1 MKPDKF
7 KSRYCI
13 NGKQEAESEYDDIFA
28 PVCKHTTYRAMLW
41 KCVQMRYELGQCDVH
56 MAYVNAVN
64 PREQYVH
71 CPPHFKK
78 PGYCL
83 GVRKMLYGLH
93 ASGKEWNSLFVSW
106 MLSQGFE
113 QCTAS
118 DECLFRKVVN
128 DRELFVCLYVD
139 DYLYCG
145 DNELMAEFKAA
156 IETRF
161 KVRHL
166 DGTEF
171 LGLTIKYD
179 LAAGGT

>member
-1 MKPDKF
+1 M
-7 KSRYCI
+7 
-13 NGKQEAESEYDDIFA
+13 
-28 PVCKHTTYRAMLW
+28 H
-41 KCVQMRYELGQCDVH
+41 
-56 MAYVNAVN
+56 
-64 PREQYVH
+64 
-71 CPPHFKK
+71 
-78 PGYCL
+78 
-83 GVRKMLYGLH
+83 KMLYGLH

-139 DYLYCG
+139 DCLYCG

-156 IETRF
+156 IETRS

-166 DGTEF
+166 NGTEF